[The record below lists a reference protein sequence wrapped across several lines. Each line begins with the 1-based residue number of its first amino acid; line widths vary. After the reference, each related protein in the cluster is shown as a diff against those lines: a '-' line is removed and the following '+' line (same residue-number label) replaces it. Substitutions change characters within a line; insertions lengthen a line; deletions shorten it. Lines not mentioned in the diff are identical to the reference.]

1 MLSSPEWWFG
11 LAIAL
16 SGGAL
21 LTYGCVLMAR
31 AYGFP

>member
-21 LTYGCVLMAR
+21 MTYGIVLMVK
-31 AYGFP
+31 AYA